1 MSLTL
6 EVVAGMANRIRSLI
20 SGICLAE
27 DLDLNLHVIWSA
39 NDPACMIQFQELFT
53 VSSLPRWVRVD
64 MGPLE
69 GKSLEILSPE
79 DVERYMALPATG
91 RPLQIRSYGHFYQ
104 KDPVRWLKYLRALRP
119 VQPPPVAP
127 FLDPIGVHI
136 RRGDH
141 KKAREFSPIDAF
153 VKAMRDFPE
162 DTCFVVATDSLSE
175 KTRLLQEFGP
185 IRLWFPATSLS
196 RMTSLGMKSALADF
210 IALSKCKKIIGSF
223 DSSFSQIA
231 ALYGGVP
238 LEIITSEHG
247 R

>member
-39 NDPACMIQFQELFT
+39 NDPACMIPFQELFKT
-53 VSSLPRWVRVD
+53 TSLPRWVRVD

-69 GKSLEILSPE
+69 GKSVELLSPE
-79 DVERYMALPATG
+79 DVERYITLSPSQ

-119 VQPPPVAP
+119 AEAIPPLTFSAPV
-127 FLDPIGVHI
+127 GVHI

-141 KKAREFSPIDAF
+141 TKAKVYSPIDAF
-153 VKAMRDFPE
+153 IKAMKALPE
-162 DTCFVVATDSLSE
+162 DTCFVVATDSLAE
-175 KTRLLQEFGP
+175 KTRLINEFSAD
-185 IRLWFPATSLS
+185 RLWFPAKTLS
-196 RMTSLGMKSALADF
+196 RMTLLGMKSALEDF
-210 IALSKCKKIIGSF
+210 IALSRCKKILGSF

-231 ALYGGVP
+231 AMYGDVP
-238 LEIITSEHG
+238 LEVVKV
-247 R
+247 

>member
-39 NDPACMIQFQELFT
+39 NDPACMIPFQELFAT
-53 VSSLPRWVRVD
+53 SSLPRWVRVD

-69 GKSLEILSPE
+69 GKSVELLSPE
-79 DVERYMALPATG
+79 DVERYLALSPNE

-119 VQPPPVAP
+119 TDSVAAAP
-127 FLDPIGVHI
+127 FSAPIGVHI

-141 KKAREFSPIDAF
+141 TKSKVFSPIDAF
-153 VKAMRDFPE
+153 VKTMRSLPE
-162 DTCFVVATDSLSE
+162 DTCFVVATDSLTE
-175 KTRLLQEFGP
+175 KTRLLEEFGQT
-185 IRLWFPATSLS
+185 RLWFPATSIS
-196 RMTSLGMKSALADF
+196 RMTRLGMKSALDDF
-210 IALSKCKKIIGSF
+210 IALSRCKKILGSF

-231 ALYGGVP
+231 ALYGDIP
-238 LEIITSEHG
+238 LEVVKA
-247 R
+247 

>member
-39 NDPACMIQFQELFT
+39 NDPACMIPFQELFA

-69 GKSLEILSPE
+69 GKSVELLSPE
-79 DVERYMALPATG
+79 DVERYIALPPTE

-119 VQPPPVAP
+119 TDSVAAAP
-127 FLDPIGVHI
+127 FSAPIGVHI

-141 KKAREFSPIDAF
+141 TKAKVFSPIDAF
-153 VKAMRDFPE
+153 VQAMKALPE
-162 DTCFVVATDSLSE
+162 DTQFVVATDSLSE
-175 KTRLLQEFGP
+175 KTRLLEEFGAA
-185 IRLWFPATSLS
+185 RLFFPATSLS
-196 RMTSLGMKSALADF
+196 RMTRLGMKSALADF
-210 IALSKCKKIIGSF
+210 IALSKCKKILGSF

-231 ALYGGVP
+231 AMYGDVP
-238 LEIITSEHG
+238 LEVVKA
-247 R
+247 

>member
-39 NDPACMIQFQELFT
+39 NDPACMIPFQELFNMA
-53 VSSLPRWVRVD
+53 SIPRWVRID

-69 GKSLEILSPE
+69 GRSVELLSPE
-79 DVERYMALPATG
+79 DLERYLALAPSE

-104 KDPVRWLKYLRALRP
+104 KDPARWLKHLRAVRP
-119 VQPPPVAP
+119 VEPVPIAP

-141 KKAREFSPIDAF
+141 TKAKKFSTIDAF
-153 VKAMRDFPE
+153 INTMKALPE
-162 DTCFVVATDSLSE
+162 ETCFVVATDSLTE
-175 KTRLLQEFGP
+175 KTRLLEEFGAT
-185 IRLWFPATSLS
+185 RLWFPATSLS
-196 RMTSLGMKSALADF
+196 RMTRLGMKSALADF
-210 IALSKCKKIIGSF
+210 IALSKCKKILGSF

-231 ALYGGVP
+231 SMYGNVP
-238 LEIITSEHG
+238 LEIVKV
-247 R
+247 

>member
-39 NDPACMIQFQELFT
+39 NDPACMIPFQELFD

-69 GKSLEILSPE
+69 GKSVEILSPGDLE
-79 DVERYMALPATG
+79 TYLATSS

-104 KDPVRWLKYLRALRP
+104 KDPARWLKHLRALRP
-119 VQPPPVAP
+119 AETFPETT
-127 FLDPIGVHI
+127 FLDAVGVHI

-141 KKAREFSPIDAF
+141 TKAKTFSTMDAF
-153 VKAMRDFPE
+153 LMAMRSLPD
-162 DTCFVVATDSLSE
+162 DTYFVVATDSLAE
-175 KTRLLQEFGP
+175 KTRLLEEFGSK
-185 IRLWFPATSLS
+185 RLWFPAASLS
-196 RMTSLGMKSALADF
+196 RMTRIGMKSALADF
-210 IALSKCKKIIGSF
+210 IALSKCKKILGSF

-231 ALYGGVP
+231 ALYGDVP
-238 LEIITSEHG
+238 LEVVKA
-247 R
+247 

>member
-39 NDPACMIQFQELFT
+39 NDPACMIPFQELFST
-53 VSSLPRWVRVD
+53 TSLPRWVRVD
-64 MGPLE
+64 MGPRE
-69 GKSLEILSPE
+69 GTSVEILSPE
-79 DVERYMALPATG
+79 DLEIYLATSS

-104 KDPVRWLKYLRALRP
+104 KDPARWLKHLRALRP
-119 VQPPPVAP
+119 AEPFPETR

-141 KKAREFSPIDAF
+141 KKAKTFSPIDAF
-153 VKAMRDFPE
+153 LTVMRDMPE
-162 DTCFVVATDSLSE
+162 DTYFVVATDSLPE
-175 KTRLLQEFGP
+175 KERLLKEFGAA
-185 IRLWFPATSLS
+185 RLWFPATSLS
-196 RMTSLGMKSALADF
+196 RMTRLGMKSALADF
-210 IALSKCKKIIGSF
+210 VALSKCKKILGSF

-231 ALYGGVP
+231 ALYGDVP
-238 LEIITSEHG
+238 LEVVKV
-247 R
+247 